1 MMFENELASRAVKI
15 AMKVAPT
22 VASRPIRR

>member
-15 AMKVAPT
+15 AMTVAPT
-22 VASRPIRR
+22 VATRPMRR